1 MSSMQD
7 LFDKEKIYSI
17 EKFLDHLHIN
27 IFTQEIKIIDY
38 SNLGLFDKDFMEE
51 IRATSENVTILF
63 GKTLRDFKF
72 ILTDESQ
79 RSHEIFMKYNDPRRL
94 SVSHVNLPHSQL
106 QEREYS
112 TIEEAVLAFQQYI
125 NSLSAY
131 FHELECLDR
140 MFTVM
145 EPINSTFKDDYRRIL
160 LGWLF

>member
-1 MSSMQD
+1 MSRMQD
-7 LFDKEKIYSI
+7 LFDKDKIDYI
-17 EKFLDHLHIN
+17 EKFLDHLHNN
-27 IFTQEIKIIDY
+27 IFKQEIKIIDY
-38 SNLGLFDKDFMEE
+38 SNLGIIDKDFMEE

-94 SVSHVNLPHSQL
+94 IVSHVNLPHSEL

-145 EPINSTFKDDYRRIL
+145 EPVNSTFKDDYRRIL
-160 LGWLF
+160 LG